1 VGTTAAATAKPTIMT
16 PRRPISNPAM
26 VLHPIPKRTAS
37 QEPVVNL
44 PTRSRLASMINT

>member
-1 VGTTAAATAKPTIMT
+1 VGTTTAAT

-26 VLHPIPKRTAS
+26 VLHPIPKKTAG
-37 QEPVVNL
+37 QEPVVNQ